1 MGNIKTS
8 KSCGLWIIL
17 GIYLFATAIG
27 VWVFQIT
34 EGLNPLVRLF
44 RADFWATI
52 VVWIFGVLL
61 RNSSVYDP
69 YWSVAPPLLLT
80 GYALYC
86 AAFNLPVILLL
97 AVVWYWGI
105 RLTANWAYTFHNL
118 QEEDWRYVMYRE
130 RCPKTWHLVNFFGI
144 NMMPTV
150 VVFMAMIPAILLVE
164 LDPIRTNIVFIFGY
178 VISVAAAALQWEADR
193 QAHRFRREN
202 PGKVCSTGLW
212 KSSRHPNYLGEILM
226 WWGVG
231 IMYIAFVPSHW
242 YILLGAILVTCLFI
256 FISIPM
262 MEKRQLANKP
272 EYAEYKKR
280 TRVLF

>member
-52 VVWIFGVLL
+52 AVWIFGVLL

-69 YWSVAPPLLLT
+69 YWSVAPPILLT

-105 RLTANWAYTFHNL
+105 RLTANWGYTFKNF
-118 QEEDWRYVMYRE
+118 QVQDWRYDMYKE
-130 RCPKTWHLVNFFGI
+130 RFPRVWQMVNLFGI
-144 NMMPTV
+144 NLMPTV
-150 VVFMAMIPAILLVE
+150 VVFFAMIPAILLIE
-164 LDPIRTNIVFIFGY
+164 LNPI
-178 VISVAAAALQWEADR
+178 VISEWAILGALVCAAAASLQWKADC
-193 QAHRFRREN
+193 QAHRFRNEN
-202 PGKVCSTGLW
+202 PGKVCCTGLW

-226 WWGVG
+226 WWGVA
-231 IMYIAFVPSHW
+231 IMYVAFVPSHW
-242 YILLGAILVTCLFI
+242 YTIFGAVVVTCLFL

-262 MEKRQLANKP
+262 MEKRQMANKP